1 MPANSWESKMLKCI
15 ARENVA
21 LVLSAVAAALFAAAG
36 IIWGIRIDSLVIL
49 FDGAYSLVSLL
60 LSLLSLYAAR
70 IIRRPA
76 SDTYP
81 FGFGAVEPL
90 VIAVKGVVITL
101 VCLLSMVSAIV
112 SLANGGRA
120 VNADI
125 AMIFSAVSVV
135 GCLAVWLYL
144 KWAERHKTSGLIVA
158 EHRQWLMDTMLSM
171 AVLIGF
177 CVAEA
182 LKPSSWASL
191 AVYADPVMMLA
202 ISGWFIVVPIK
213 MAAGAMRE
221 LLMAVPSVDLVN
233 EVHEVLRV
241 EGIIP
246 QQVKMAKVGPRLML
260 EINLPSNWPGKIECL
275 KRNLVRNMEALPVT
289 PTIFVRNFL
298 G

>member
-1 MPANSWESKMLKCI
+1 MLKCV
-15 ARENVA
+15 ARENMA
-21 LVLSAVAAALFAAAG
+21 LVLSSLAAALFAAAG
-36 IIWGIRIDSLVIL
+36 IIWGIWIDSLVIL

-76 SDTYP
+76 SEAYP
-81 FGFGAVEPL
+81 FGLGAVEPL
-90 VIAVKGVVITL
+90 VIVVKGVVITL
-101 VCLLSMVSAIV
+101 VCLLSMVSAVV
-112 SLANGGRA
+112 SLVNGGRA
-120 VNADI
+120 VNTSI

-144 KWAERHKTSGLIVA
+144 KRVERHGPSGLIAA
-158 EHRQWLMDTMLSM
+158 EHSQWLMDTMLSI

-177 CVAEA
+177 CVALVLEQ
-182 LKPSSWASL
+182 SRWASL
-191 AVYADPVMMLA
+191 AVYADPVMMVV

-213 MAAGAMRE
+213 MAAGAVRE

-233 EVHEVLRV
+233 EVHEVLRS

-246 QQVKMAKVGPRLML
+246 QQIKMAKVGPRLML

-275 KRNLVRNMEALPVT
+275 KRNLARNMEALPVT